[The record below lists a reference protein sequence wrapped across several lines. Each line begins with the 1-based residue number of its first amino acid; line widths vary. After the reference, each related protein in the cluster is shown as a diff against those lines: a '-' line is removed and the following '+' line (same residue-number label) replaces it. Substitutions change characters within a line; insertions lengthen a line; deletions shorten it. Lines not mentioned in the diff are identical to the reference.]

1 MRGRNALVNRVEF
14 VGHISVDQPTEIR
27 MPSEKPGKKNKG
39 LTVRINLFSLDSY
52 LEDFDSEKARLWMK
66 GQAVNEQTGEK
77 KLFND
82 AGELVSTLGKWNA
95 AQFRNLKK
103 SKSDA

>member
-1 MRGRNALVNRVEF
+1 
-14 VGHISVDQPTEIR
+14 
-27 MPSEKPGKKNKG
+27 MPSQKPGRKNKG

-52 LEDFDSEKARLWMK
+52 LADFDSERARLWIK
-66 GQAVNEQTGEK
+66 GQAINEQTDEK

-95 AQFRNLKK
+95 AQFRSLKK
-103 SKSDA
+103 SKNEA